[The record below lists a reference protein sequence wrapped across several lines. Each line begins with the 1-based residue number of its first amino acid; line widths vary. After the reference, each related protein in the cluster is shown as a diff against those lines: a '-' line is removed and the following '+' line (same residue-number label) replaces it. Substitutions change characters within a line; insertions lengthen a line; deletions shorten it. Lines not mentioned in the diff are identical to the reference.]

1 MITRIAF
8 LFTGESNMNL
18 TDHTVMRLW
27 LQTWQHAEQAF
38 CFNESGTQKYID
50 YGHYHKSNWKTKG
63 GGAGTDEGWGEK
75 RNHFGVE
82 AEKKNGDHFGARDG
96 ISFPKLY
103 NHIYLQYSYHN
114 KRAKGYQV

>member
-1 MITRIAF
+1 MIARIAF

-38 CFNESGTQKYID
+38 CSNESGTQKYID

-63 GGAGTDEGWGEK
+63 GGAGKENPCPSAILTHQPLPW
-75 RNHFGVE
+75 NLF
-82 AEKKNGDHFGARDG
+82 
-96 ISFPKLY
+96 
-103 NHIYLQYSYHN
+103 
-114 KRAKGYQV
+114 